1 MGFQNP
7 IVGGTALRIPAIQSP
22 NYNPGVAGWIIK
34 IDGSAEFNNLTIRGE
49 FNGNDFIINSDGI
62 FLYSSTPA
70 NGNLIGSWTSAA
82 GTDGFGNAYQAGLTL
97 YSTQGTINF
106 TNSGGDVLATWTDTV
121 NGSVIEIGVGGG
133 AASVA
138 FTPPSGPAAGWEPGA
153 IAASISNVFG
163 TNTAELSITGPYNKA
178 HVSRPSILFFGSS
191 DSSSS
196 NRLDFTCQQANVSG
210 DLTAGSLD
218 SGSFS
223 ITPTVAGQW
232 TNNLAV
238 SFNKTFS
245 TAPVVVV
252 TPSSNGPGT
261 GTTTD
266 LQWQVTGITTTGF
279 NCRILRGNTT
289 ATTLNYLAAY
299 TG

>member
-49 FNGNDFIINSDGI
+49 FDGQDFIINSAGI
-62 FLYSSTPA
+62 FLYSSAPA
-70 NGNLIGSWTSAA
+70 NGNLIGSWTSAS
-82 GTDGFGNAYQAGLTL
+82 GTDTFGNAYQAGLTL

-106 TNSGGDVLATWTDTV
+106 TDSGGDVLATWTDTV
-121 NGSVIEIGVGGG
+121 NGSIIEIGVGGG
-133 AASVA
+133 AASVD
-138 FTPPSGPAAGWEPGA
+138 FTPPSGPAAGWQSGS
-153 IAASISNVFG
+153 IAAVKTNVFG
-163 TNTAELSITGPYNKA
+163 ANTAELAISGPYNKA
-178 HVSRPSILFFGSS
+178 HASSPSILLFGSS
-191 DSSSS
+191 DSSTN
-196 NRLDFTCQQANVSG
+196 NRVDMDTQQVNVSG

-232 TNNLAV
+232 TNNTAV

-245 TAPVVVV
+245 STPVVMV
-252 TPSSNGPGT
+252 TPSANGPGS
-261 GTTTD
+261 GTTTK
-266 LQWQVTGITTTGF
+266 LEWQTTGVTTTGF
-279 NCRILRGNTT
+279 NCRILRDNTS
-289 ATTLNYLAAY
+289 ATTLSWLAVL
-299 TG
+299 T